1 MATAYLEQQPGNR
14 LTNLHCMKSKEA
26 FMNGSKNI
34 FNTVANLRV
43 DRNLN
48 LQEQIARRAYELWQ
62 ARGSTSSNAG
72 VIGFG
77 RRARSTNGT
86 SVVRARLLLA
96 VPTNEPFLRCVGRPS
111 MNESLST
118 EVRSLTSFQSREL
131 SLINSVWPGSALR
144 CGKRCVLAR
153 GARH

>member
-62 ARGSTSSNAG
+62 ARGSTSGNDWSDLFRAESELNEWHK
-72 VIGFG
+72 
-77 RRARSTNGT
+77 RRTRKAASCC
-86 SVVRARLLLA
+86 SD
-96 VPTNEPFLRCVGRPS
+96 
-111 MNESLST
+111 
-118 EVRSLTSFQSREL
+118 
-131 SLINSVWPGSALR
+131 
-144 CGKRCVLAR
+144 
-153 GARH
+153 